1 MSTQEETIETLA
13 RAILNEARE
22 ESGQIKADAQEKAD
36 AVRRRAQ
43 AQAESERKAI
53 LDRARQDVERL
64 RSQAVASAQLK
75 ARSVQLEHRE
85 KLLDKVFEAVKQ
97 KLPSLQKRSDFEQI
111 AALLLREA
119 LTQLRVNAAEV
130 RTDEATQK
138 ILKDRVL
145 GDISKELDVQVALG
159 NPLKEGVGVIINA
172 DKGRLHYDNT
182 LETRLERLQGTL
194 RSSVYHV
201 LMGEKL

>member
-36 AVRRRAQ
+36 AIRRRAQ

-119 LTQLRVNAAEV
+119 LTQLRVNDAEA
-130 RTDEATQK
+130 RADEATQK
-138 ILKDRVL
+138 TLDRVL
-145 GDISKELDVQVALG
+145 SGISKELDARVTWG
-159 NPLKEGVGVIINA
+159 DPLKEGVGVIVNA

-182 LETRLERLQGTL
+182 LETRLERLQGAL